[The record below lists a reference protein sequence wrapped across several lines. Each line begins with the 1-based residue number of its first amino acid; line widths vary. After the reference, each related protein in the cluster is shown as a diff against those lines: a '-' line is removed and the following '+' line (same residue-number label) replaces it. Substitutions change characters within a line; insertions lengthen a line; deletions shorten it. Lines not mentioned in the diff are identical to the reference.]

1 MMGTGFA
8 LYSERAPL
16 SITHKLTGWLLLAF
30 SNQGLRLPHHMVM
43 WLLIGFAIHH
53 VYSAWLMD
61 VKERGGVMS
70 SIFGGY
76 KAVKHKD

>member
-1 MMGTGFA
+1 
-8 LYSERAPL
+8 
-16 SITHKLTGWLLLAF
+16 
-30 SNQGLRLPHHMVM
+30 M

-61 VKERGGVMS
+61 TVEKNGTIS

-76 KAVKHKD
+76 KFIDTKEL